1 VGEGGEGATAGGRGR
16 GCGRRRTGECGG
28 GRRRGEERRRGEGGR
43 AWRVEGEGWRG
54 EGGARRGRGASKARG
69 AAAVQPDGE
78 GESVNES
85 ERVRK
90 KGLTVGK

>member
-1 VGEGGEGATAGGRGR
+1 VGAAVAWGGAALGGGVEGATAGGRGR
-16 GCGRRRTGECGG
+16 GG

-43 AWRVEGEGWRG
+43 AGRVEGD
-54 EGGARRGRGASKARG
+54 ARRRRDRTARG
-69 AAAVQPDGE
+69 AMAARPDDK